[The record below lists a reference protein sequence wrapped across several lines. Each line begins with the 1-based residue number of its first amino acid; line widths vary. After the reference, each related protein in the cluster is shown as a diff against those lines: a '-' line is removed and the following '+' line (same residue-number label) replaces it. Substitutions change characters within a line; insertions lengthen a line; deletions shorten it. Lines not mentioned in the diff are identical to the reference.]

1 MCQAGCTQLCCA
13 SNLSCVPGKG
23 PLDMLCV
30 MRRMAEASEGLR
42 GATAPLPKVSSAQ
55 EDESLLG
62 APDQGACADE
72 LSPFASSFAQ
82 KGPFEAP
89 ADKPK
94 IYHSSALFQSARS
107 PSAPMPA
114 GTGAESSAAKPASHT
129 VHQDKTVLPPRA
141 PSPGEPLQGRATD
154 PAVSCCFSSYAS
166 ANVSCEPL
174 IFICAGTHSL
184 QWLKLAL
191 EPDKCI
197 A

>member
-1 MCQAGCTQLCCA
+1 MCQADCTQLCCA

-23 PLDMLCV
+23 SLDMLCV
-30 MRRMAEASEGLR
+30 MRRLAEASEGLR
-42 GATAPLPKVSSAQ
+42 SATAPLPKVSSAQ

-62 APDQGACADE
+62 APKQGACADA

-82 KGPFEAP
+82 KSPFEAP
-89 ADKPK
+89 ADNPK
-94 IYHSSALFQSARS
+94 IHQTSSLFQSARS

-114 GTGAESSAAKPASHT
+114 GIGAESSAAKPTSHT

-154 PAVSCCFSSYAS
+154 PAVSCCFSSFAS

-174 IFICAGTHSL
+174 ILVPVPCSG
-184 QWLKLAL
+184 
-191 EPDKCI
+191 
-197 A
+197 